1 MPIDLAMGYVNV
13 IWQGD
18 ACAMAPSALADAQ
31 SPPWLIDVA
40 GRDASGY
47 GISGERFGALLGI
60 QPTFTGEEGHQ
71 ALLSNA
77 THSLERNG
85 EPIVDVERMMRW
97 IASWITGHGPT
108 LGKQTHFQVRDG
120 KF

>member
-18 ACAMAPSALADAQ
+18 ACATALSALADAQ

-40 GRDASGY
+40 GRERLRVRD
-47 GISGERFGALLGI
+47 ICERFGALLGI
-60 QPTFTGEEGHQ
+60 QPTFTGEEGQQ

-77 THSLERNG
+77 TQALERYG
-85 EPIVDVERMMRW
+85 EPIVDAARMMRW

-108 LGKQTHFQVRDG
+108 LGKPTHFQVRDG